1 MTAYVKPSHYKIAG
15 TEIDIGRAIEHLPFW
30 IANSIKYLYR
40 VDGKNTPEENLDK
53 AIECIQREKE
63 RRVRS
68 DSPSVRQAGEVVR
81 DRTQLVSKDP
91 PLTGHV
97 RVKVGEFVKDI
108 SARGGGYV
116 NTGEGYETYR
126 LDNSYEV

>member
-30 IANSIKYLYR
+30 VANSIKYLYR
-40 VDGKNTPEENLDK
+40 VDGKNAPEENLDK

-68 DSPSVRQAGEVVR
+68 DGISVRQEGPTFS
-81 DRTQLVSKDP
+81 DRTQQLYKDS

-97 RVKVGEFVKDI
+97 RGKVGEFVKDI

-116 NTGEGYETYR
+116 STGEGYETYR
-126 LDNSYEV
+126 VDSGYEV

>member
-30 IANSIKYLYR
+30 IANGIKYLYR
-40 VDGKNTPEENLDK
+40 VDGKDVAIENLDK
-53 AIECIQREKE
+53 ALECIKREKE

-68 DSPSVRQAGEVVR
+68 DSPSIRQAGSPPW
-81 DRTQLVSKDP
+81 DGAKFVSKDA

-97 RVKVGEFVKDI
+97 RGKVGEFVKDI

-116 NTGEGYETYR
+116 STGEGYETYR
-126 LDNSYEV
+126 VDSGYEV